1 MISSNPPA
9 YGPRGTLFVVSAP
22 SGAGKTSLVKAL
34 ASESA
39 DLLLSVSHTTRL
51 RRETEV
57 DGVDYHFVDQTRF
70 GAMLAASGFLEHA
83 EVFGNFYGTSAS
95 WVEERLSEG
104 INVVL
109 EIDVQGAEQVRS
121 VCECTGIF
129 VLPPSLAVLENRLRG
144 RGQDTDDVIARRLAE
159 AVGEMSHYGEFDF
172 LVVNDSFEEAL
183 EQMKAIVTSR
193 RLRIGVQSRRHT
205 RLIASLLDA

>member
-22 SGAGKTSLVKAL
+22 SGTGKTSLVKAL

-39 DLLLSVSHTTRL
+39 GLLLSVSHTTRP

-57 DGVDYHFVDQTRF
+57 EGVDYHFVDQTQFR
-70 GAMLAASGFLEHA
+70 ATLAAAGFLEHA
-83 EVFGNFYGTSAS
+83 EVFGNFYGTSAG

-104 INVVL
+104 KNVVL

-121 VCECTGIF
+121 VGECTGIF
-129 VLPPSLAVLENRLRG
+129 VLPPSLEVLENRLRG
-144 RGQDTDDVIARRLAE
+144 RGQDADEVIARRLAE
-159 AVGEMSHYGEFDF
+159 AVGEMSHYGEFDY

-193 RLRIGVQSRRHT
+193 RLKTSVQSRRHT
-205 RLIASLLDA
+205 RLITSLLDA